1 MRWKNTYDMIR
12 KLLCS
17 RRRKTRTVQEF
28 LSSGQE
34 IQHHIQVVVTEDK
47 KFTHVRKRLAFKM
60 DFLMV

>member
-1 MRWKNTYDMIR
+1 MTQNCIIAMRRKNTYKTIR

-47 KFTHVRKRLAFKM
+47 KFT
-60 DFLMV
+60 

>member
-1 MRWKNTYDMIR
+1 MIR

-34 IQHHIQVVVTEDK
+34 NDHHIQVVVTADK
-47 KFTHVRKRLAFKM
+47 KFTYVRKRLAFKM
-60 DFLMV
+60 NFPVV